1 MKIVIVGAGFTGIQ
15 LAKILI
21 NERNQV
27 ILIDNNEEVIRH
39 QDNRLDCTIV
49 NADGNSLETLE
60 RVGIAKADALVC
72 VTASDEVNMITCSL
86 VDAVYPNILKIARVR
101 NYAYYVNTEQAEKKH
116 SDFFKGKHRPLY
128 GINFMV
134 HPDVEAA
141 EAIVHAVESGAIG
154 NVINFEN
161 TDLQIARITVGSE
174 STLNGIQLKDI
185 RSISQTR
192 FLVAYI
198 EKDGKTSLPSGD
210 TVISPNCTL
219 GILIDKKEIPDVLKL
234 CGSEQKE
241 LKKVVLI
248 GAGRIG
254 TLIAE
259 RLLSTQKKVGFQGFF
274 AEYSKKHSQKFVMI
288 DTDETLAKA
297 AAERF
302 PSAKVFNADAT
313 DENFLQEEGI
323 TNFDLAICATHN
335 HELNMVL
342 AAYLESLG
350 VKQSISLVTSAAYSS
365 ISQKLGIDVSIPL
378 RDCVID
384 SIMSHLRGKSVK
396 EIHTVT
402 NGELEILECEICHNS
417 KISGKRLKEI
427 SEPGRYLVLLHKKE
441 ATDSYQIPDGNSQL
455 YSGDRIVL
463 ITQAEYTK
471 KTLSFFSE
479 E

>member
-1 MKIVIVGAGFTGIQ
+1 
-15 LAKILI
+15 
-21 NERNQV
+21 
-27 ILIDNNEEVIRH
+27 
-39 QDNRLDCTIV
+39 
-49 NADGNSLETLE
+49 
-60 RVGIAKADALVC
+60 
-72 VTASDEVNMITCSL
+72 
-86 VDAVYPNILKIARVR
+86 
-101 NYAYYVNTEQAEKKH
+101 
-116 SDFFKGKHRPLY
+116 
-128 GINFMV
+128 MV

-161 TDLQIARITVGSE
+161 TDLQIARISVGEKS
-174 STLNGIQLKDI
+174 SLDGVQLKNI
-185 RSISQTR
+185 RSISQIK
-192 FLVAYI
+192 FLVAYV
-198 EKDGKTSLPSGD
+198 EQDGKTSLASGD
-210 TVISPNCTL
+210 TVISANCTL
-219 GILIDKKEIPDVLKL
+219 GILVDKNDIPEVLKL

-241 LKKVVLI
+241 LKKVALI

-259 RLLSTQKKVGFQGFF
+259 RLISSSKKLSFSGFF
-274 AEYSKKHSQKFVMI
+274 AEYSKKHSQKFVII
-288 DTDETLAKA
+288 DNDEILAKN
-297 AAERF
+297 AAEKF

-342 AAYLESLG
+342 ASYLESLG

-402 NGELEILECEICHNS
+402 NGQLEIVECEVTLNS
-417 KISGKRLKEI
+417 KANGKYLKEI
-427 SEPGRYLVLLHKKE
+427 ADPGKFLVLMNKLSGTSEYKI
-441 ATDSYQIPDGNSQL
+441 SNGNTKLSV
-455 YSGDRIVL
+455 GDNVVL
-463 ITQAEYTK
+463 ITVAEESK
-471 KTLSFFSE
+471 KILSYFSDNE
-479 E
+479 D